1 MLRSERVKLRLGVT
15 LFIVDRR
22 LAFAPRS
29 LRPDR
34 PPGFG
39 DWLPPGR
46 DPALRPPAI
55 EPRVWPRLIG
65 ARPFMLWP
73 GELGGLLLDEDA
85 RRV

>member
-1 MLRSERVKLRLGVT
+1 MLLSERVELKLGVT

-39 DWLPPGR
+39 DWLPLGP
-46 DPALRPPAI
+46 DPALRLPAI
-55 EPRVWPRLIG
+55 ELRVRPCLIG
-65 ARPFMLWP
+65 ARPFML
-73 GELGGLLLDEDA
+73 
-85 RRV
+85 